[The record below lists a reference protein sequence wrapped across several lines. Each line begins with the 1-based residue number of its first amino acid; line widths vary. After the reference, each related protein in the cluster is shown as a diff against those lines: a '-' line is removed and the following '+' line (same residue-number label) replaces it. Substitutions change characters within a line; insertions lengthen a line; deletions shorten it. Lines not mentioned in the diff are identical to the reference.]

1 MLNQKLLLA
10 LAISAGL
17 VDIALGQGAGRV
29 WTRQS
34 LSPRQDNNNQ
44 DNGGQ
49 DNGGQANNQATCLN
63 PAVIQQG
70 SADDG
75 QSQGDKG
82 IKAGQA
88 KSDT

>member
-10 LAISAGL
+10 VAISAGL

-29 WTRQS
+29 WARQS
-34 LSPRQDNNNQ
+34 LSPRQDNNQ

-49 DNGGQANNQATCLN
+49 DNGGQDNTQATCLN